1 MDNKKFFCK
10 CYRCG
15 ELIEMGHLTSLTVCF
30 GPAYDICD
38 QCLDKFLDF
47 IEGKELTE
55 TLETEDL
62 EW

>member
-1 MDNKKFFCK
+1 MENRRYFRK

-15 ELIEMGHLTSLTVCF
+15 ELIDTTHLTNISVEY

-55 TLETEDL
+55 TLETDDL